1 MSAEWGAV
9 GAAYVPLFD
18 RLIDEDLHHRHEPKP
33 LRTLDRAG
41 LIDSVGRELLRL
53 FSTRCPISGDLAL
66 ARERSV
72 IDYGLPDLDWGG
84 RAAVPEQRLRL
95 ERLLRETIQAF
106 EPRLAGVHVVVRET
120 GEASGKLAAVIEG
133 HLITD
138 EINEPISFM
147 LPIGDGAGS
156 DAG

>member
-18 RLIDEDLHHRHEPKP
+18 RLIDEDLHARHEPRP

-41 LIDSVGRELLRL
+41 VIDSVGRELLRL

-66 ARERSV
+66 SRERSV
-72 IDYGLPDLDWGG
+72 IDYGLPDLDRGG
-84 RAAVPEQRLRL
+84 RAVVPEQRLRL
-95 ERLLRETIQAF
+95 ERLIRDTIVAF
-106 EPRLAGVHVVVRET
+106 EPRLAGVSVTVRET
-120 GEASGKLAAVIEG
+120 GDASGKLSAVVEG
-133 HLITD
+133 HLLTD
-138 EINEPISFM
+138 EISEPISFL
-147 LPIGDGAGS
+147 LPIGDAAGA